1 MGGSNLRAVLHELWV
16 DDEGRGL
23 CLAGPMG
30 DDQRRM
36 MGPDARLVWTVEAK
50 SHFEAMTLY
59 YEYMG
64 WGPYTTDFPEI
75 DKQTYA
81 ERGWE

>member
-1 MGGSNLRAVLHELWV
+1 MF
-16 DDEGRGL
+16 

-30 DDQRRM
+30 DGARNLL
-36 MGPDARLVWTVEAK
+36 GPKARLIWTVEAE

-59 YEYMG
+59 YQRKG
-64 WGPYTTDFPEI
+64 WGAYTSEHPDL